1 MSLLFDTNI
10 LVHFTGNFGAHQTR
24 KIVNVNNQEVFVSV
38 ASIAELKSLALR
50 NNWGGRRLKAIDEI
64 LVEMTVIEI
73 TENLLNTYAEIDVYS
88 QRRNPRMGDY
98 PFATPRNMGK
108 NDLWIA
114 ATASLLGLKLVTTDA
129 DFNHLHEV
137 FIEVQVLKPELFK
150 AN

>member
-1 MSLLFDTNI
+1 MKLLLDTNI
-10 LVHFTGNFGAHQTR
+10 LIHLSKDPTFQFLTKVTNPNDQGLF
-24 KIVNVNNQEVFVSV
+24 ISVVSL
-38 ASIAELKSLALR
+38 AELKSLGLQYR
-50 NNWGGRRLKAIDEI
+50 WGVKKWQIINSIIQDA
-64 LVEMTVIEI
+64 VIIEA
-73 TENLLNTYAEIDVYS
+73 TENFVDTYSEIDAYS
-88 QRRNPRMGDY
+88 QRRNPRITDY
-98 PFATPRNMGK
+98 PFASPRNMGK

>member
-24 KIVNVNNQEVFVSV
+24 KIANVNKQEVFVSV

-50 NNWGGRRLKAIDEI
+50 NNWGARRLKAIDEI

-73 TENLLNTYAEIDVYS
+73 TENLLNTYAEIDAYS
-88 QRRNPRMGDY
+88 QRRNPRYVDY

-108 NDLWIA
+108 NDLWIS